1 MSDQE
6 ILEAF
11 QKLDRE
17 SADCLL
23 QIVSSNLQMQESKVT
38 REAIEEGL
46 INLFKNFG
54 GFEEALMSYIPED
67 LSWSVH
73 DKSLRSFL

>member
-1 MSDQE
+1 MSPLLSILKMSDQE

-17 SADCLL
+17 SADYLL

-54 GFEEALMSYIPED
+54 GFEEVLMRYVPED
-67 LSWSVH
+67 NS
-73 DKSLRSFL
+73 

>member
-23 QIVSSNLQMQESKVT
+23 QIVLGNLHTTDSKIT
-38 REAIEEGL
+38 RESIEEAL
-46 INLFKNFG
+46 IALHKNFG
-54 GFEEALMSYIPED
+54 GFEEVLMSYVPED
-67 LSWSVH
+67 LS
-73 DKSLRSFL
+73 

>member
-1 MSDQE
+1 MSPLLSILKMSDQE

-23 QIVSSNLQMQESKVT
+23 QIVLGNLHTTDSKIT
-38 REAIEEGL
+38 RESIEGAL
-46 INLFKNFG
+46 IALHKTFG
-54 GFEEALMSYIPED
+54 GFEEALMSYVPED
-67 LSWSVH
+67 
-73 DKSLRSFL
+73 

>member
-1 MSDQE
+1 MTNQE

-11 QKLDRE
+11 QKIDRE
-17 SADCLL
+17 SADYLL

-38 REAIEEGL
+38 REAIEESL

-54 GFEEALMSYIPED
+54 GFEEALMSYVPED
-67 LSWSVH
+67 FSWAVPEQ
-73 DKSLRSFL
+73 SL

>member
-1 MSDQE
+1 MTNQE
-6 ILEAF
+6 IIEAF

-54 GFEEALMSYIPED
+54 GFEEALICYSTED
-67 LSWSVH
+67 
-73 DKSLRSFL
+73 

>member
-1 MSDQE
+1 MTNQE

-23 QIVSSNLQMQESKVT
+23 QIVSSNLEVQDSKVT
-38 REAIEEGL
+38 REAIEKGL
-46 INLFKNFG
+46 IELCKNFG
-54 GFEEALMSYIPED
+54 GFEEALLCYVQED
-67 LSWSVH
+67 NS
-73 DKSLRSFL
+73 

>member
-17 SADCLL
+17 CADCLL
-23 QIVSSNLQMQESKVT
+23 QIVLGNLHTTDSKIT
-38 REAIEEGL
+38 RESIEGAL
-46 INLFKNFG
+46 IALHKNFG
-54 GFEEALMSYIPED
+54 GFEEVLMSYVPED
-67 LSWSVH
+67 LS
-73 DKSLRSFL
+73 

>member
-1 MSDQE
+1 MTNQE

-23 QIVSSNLQMQESKVT
+23 QIVSSNLEVRDSKVT
-38 REAIEEGL
+38 REAIEKGL
-46 INLFKNFG
+46 IELYKNFG
-54 GFEEALMSYIPED
+54 GFEEALLCYVQED
-67 LSWSVH
+67 
-73 DKSLRSFL
+73 

>member
-1 MSDQE
+1 MSPLLSISKMSDQE

-23 QIVSSNLQMQESKVT
+23 QIVSANLQMADSKIT
-38 REAIEEGL
+38 RESIEQAL
-46 INLFKNFG
+46 IALHKNFG
-54 GFEEALMSYIPED
+54 GFEEVLMSYVPED
-67 LSWSVH
+67 
-73 DKSLRSFL
+73 

>member
-23 QIVSSNLQMQESKVT
+23 QIVLGNLYTTDSKIT
-38 REAIEEGL
+38 RESIEQAL
-46 INLFKNFG
+46 IALHKNFG
-54 GFEEALMSYIPED
+54 GFEEVLMSYVPED
-67 LSWSVH
+67 
-73 DKSLRSFL
+73 

>member
-23 QIVSSNLQMQESKVT
+23 QIVLGNLHTTDSKIK
-38 REAIEEGL
+38 RETIEQAL
-46 INLFKNFG
+46 IVLHKNFG
-54 GFEEALMSYIPED
+54 GFDEVLMSYVPED
-67 LSWSVH
+67 
-73 DKSLRSFL
+73 

>member
-1 MSDQE
+1 MTNQE

-17 SADCLL
+17 SADYLL

-38 REAIEEGL
+38 REGIEEGL

-54 GFEEALMSYIPED
+54 GFEEALMSYVPED
-67 LSWSVH
+67 IS
-73 DKSLRSFL
+73 

>member
-23 QIVSSNLQMQESKVT
+23 QIVSANLQMVDSKIT
-38 REAIEEGL
+38 KEAIEQAL
-46 INLFKNFG
+46 IALHKNFG
-54 GFEEALMSYIPED
+54 GFEEVLMSYVPED
-67 LSWSVH
+67 LS
-73 DKSLRSFL
+73 

>member
-1 MSDQE
+1 MTNQE

-17 SADCLL
+17 SADYLL
-23 QIVSSNLQMQESKVT
+23 QIVSSNLQMQESQVT
-38 REAIEEGL
+38 REAIEESL

-54 GFEEALMSYIPED
+54 GFEEVLMSYVPED
-67 LSWSVH
+67 NS
-73 DKSLRSFL
+73 

>member
-1 MSDQE
+1 MTNQE

-17 SADCLL
+17 SADYLL
-23 QIVSSNLQMQESKVT
+23 QIVSSNLQIQESQVT
-38 REAIEEGL
+38 REAIEESL

-67 LSWSVH
+67 NS
-73 DKSLRSFL
+73 